1 MALAPPLQESGP
13 AVPER
18 LLRRLEEDLVSLSDR
33 LDAAVADPA
42 MGDGLAAM
50 GLDQASQAV
59 HLALIEVRDSIRAS
73 SRRRGGPAGP

>member
-1 MALAPPLQESGP
+1 MALAPPLLESGP
-13 AVPER
+13 AVSER
-18 LLRRLEEDLVSLSDR
+18 LLRRLEEDLVALSDR

-59 HLALIEVRDSIRAS
+59 HLAPIEVRDAIRAS
-73 SRRRGGPAGP
+73 SRRRGGPAAP